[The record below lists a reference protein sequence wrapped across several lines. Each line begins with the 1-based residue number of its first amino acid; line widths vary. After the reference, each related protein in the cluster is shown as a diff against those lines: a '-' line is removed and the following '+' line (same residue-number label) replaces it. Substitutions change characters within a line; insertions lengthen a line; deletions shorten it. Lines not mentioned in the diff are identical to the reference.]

1 MREEIRTYQGAFGA
15 KLHYRQW
22 RVSSPRGRVVILHGI
37 ESHSGW
43 YLASASSLAKKGF
56 AVYALDRRGSGL
68 NLTARGDTPS
78 FETLLNDI
86 RIFIQG
92 LPALPRPHLPVRARP
107 GEEVYPRVPLHLIGI
122 SWGGKLATAFSLIH
136 PEHITSLILITPGLA
151 SKVDFSRRK
160 KLAIFFS
167 SLFAPRRKFK
177 IPIEKAE
184 MFTADAQKIDYIKAD
199 GLRLKEA
206 TARFFAESFKL
217 DLFLRK
223 RLHLLKKPVFL
234 MLAGIDPIIDNERV
248 ISILEQTCAQEKK
261 IKVYTGYHHTLEFE
275 EDTQEFLEDLA
286 AWVEAYSAGS
296 G

>member
-1 MREEIRTYQGAFGA
+1 MLEEIRTYPAAFEV
-15 KLHYRQW
+15 KLHYREW
-22 RVSSPRGRVVILHGI
+22 RVASPRGRVVILHGI

-68 NLTARGDTPS
+68 NLEARGDTPS
-78 FETLLNDI
+78 FKTLLNDI
-86 RIFIQG
+86 RIFIEG
-92 LPALPRPHLPVRARP
+92 LPGQARP
-107 GEEVYPRVPLHLIGI
+107 GEEVYPRAPLHIIGI

-151 SKVDFSRRK
+151 SKVGFSRRE
-160 KLAIFFS
+160 KLDIFFS
-167 SLFAPRRKFK
+167 SLFSPRRKFK

-184 MFTADAQKIDYIKAD
+184 MFTPNLQKIDYIKAD
-199 GLRLKEA
+199 GLRLEEA

-223 RLHLLKKPVFL
+223 RIHLLKKPIFL
-234 MLAGIDPIIDNERV
+234 MLAGIDPIIDNERI
-248 ISILEQTCAQEKK
+248 ISILEPIPAQEKK

-275 EDTQEFLEDLA
+275 EDTQEFLDDLA
-286 AWVEAYSAGS
+286 RWVEGHDN
-296 G
+296 